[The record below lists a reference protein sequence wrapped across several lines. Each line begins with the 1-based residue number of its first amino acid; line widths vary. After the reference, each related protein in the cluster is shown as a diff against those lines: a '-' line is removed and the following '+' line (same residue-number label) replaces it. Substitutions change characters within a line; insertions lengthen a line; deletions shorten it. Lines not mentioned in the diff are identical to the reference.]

1 MLKRLVPALLLLG
14 ACASGEPR
22 SSCGIAALT
31 GPTMLLGE
39 FSTPNQTLAI
49 PPEQLPERLVTRFV
63 AGPAFP
69 AVVGR
74 TDSAWAIGV
83 EGSAPARVAPGF
95 GVLVLDPAG
104 VPQGVLVYEG
114 DPVARAP
121 LIGQVTIGGST
132 IELVHAPSALT
143 PESTVVVFRGE
154 RTAFVADVPLLAKPF
169 RGAELCRRVRG
180 VLDAR

>member
-74 TDSAWAIGV
+74 TDAAWAIGV

-132 IELVHAPSALT
+132 T
-143 PESTVVVFRGE
+143 
-154 RTAFVADVPLLAKPF
+154 VPLLGIQVPDAKYEDPRCPVF
-169 RGAELCRRVRG
+169 PDS
-180 VLDAR
+180 VLR